1 MMRIILP
8 VLASIGIAI
17 VSPANALEQ
26 TAMTASDHAQSAS
39 ALTLKR
45 VMLSTGGVAYLEHEA
60 EVADDAELG
69 LDVPLDMVDDVLK
82 SIVVYDSKGGVG
94 RATLPGRNPLAQ
106 VFEDLP
112 FGADALGSPA
122 ALLNALQGA
131 EIKVGSSHPMVGKLL
146 KVVPETVALGDHGTT
161 TRNRVSV
168 LTGAG
173 LQQFMLEE
181 ADAVSFVD
189 AELQAKVE
197 KALTDTAAYRAKGRR
212 RITLSTLGSGRRTVR
227 IGYVAAAPLWK
238 ASYRL
243 TLPQDPGK
251 SNAQLQGWA
260 VLENMSGQDW
270 QGIELTLL
278 SGRPV
283 SFRQAIYEAY
293 YVSRPEVPVEVA
305 GRLLP
310 RPDTGTLGPV
320 AADKRE
326 TGRDAAERQKAAM
339 GAPRAMPLF
348 APAGAASA
356 ALAESAP
363 EPLRSQA
370 VNTAEADAG
379 ATQVAFKLPVPVSV
393 ISGQSAIV
401 SIIDREVPIQ
411 RLALFQPDLGDGHP
425 LAALRVR
432 NDTPAG
438 LPAGVLTLYEQ
449 TRDGVAYVGD
459 ARLSALPAGETRLVS
474 YAVDEKTK
482 VAREETS
489 ASTLTKATIAQGVLT
504 LTRTARQTTVYK
516 IAAPTAESR
525 SLIIEHG
532 KRNGWALVAPS
543 GGAEETASAYRIPVE
558 LKAGETRTLTV
569 ALETPQFESVRIAD
583 LDDRRIAAITATRE
597 IDASV
602 SKALAELASLR
613 RTAADKS
620 GAERAIKSELE
631 ALTADQA
638 RIRENLARIDPNSA
652 LKKRYME
659 KLTAQEE
666 RFETLQA
673 SATSAAD
680 ATRAAQAA
688 IDAFIAQLA
697 K

>member
-1 MMRIILP
+1 MRIILP
-8 VLASIGIAI
+8 VLACIGLAI
-17 VSPANALEQ
+17 VSPINAVEQ
-26 TAMTASDHAQSAS
+26 TAMPPSDRAPATS

-60 EVADDAELG
+60 EVSDNAELG

-131 EIKVGSSHPMVGKLL
+131 EIKVGSSHPIVGKLL

-168 LTGAG
+168 LSSAG

-189 AELQAKVE
+189 EELQAKVG
-197 KALTDTAAYRAKGRR
+197 KALNDTAAYRAKGRR

-238 ASYRL
+238 ASFRL
-243 TLPQDPGK
+243 TLPQDAGK
-251 SNAQLQGWA
+251 TNAQLQGWA

-293 YVSRPEVPVEVA
+293 YVSRPEVPVEVS

-310 RPDTGTLGPV
+310 RPDTGTFGPLP
-320 AADKRE
+320 
-326 TGRDAAERQKAAM
+326 TGKLEQGRNATERPKAAM
-339 GAPRAMPLF
+339 AARAIAMP
-348 APAGAASA
+348 APAAAGA
-356 ALAESAP
+356 ALAEPAP

-370 VNTAEADAG
+370 VNTAEAEAG

-411 RLALFQPDLGDGHP
+411 RLALFQPDVGDGHP

-432 NDTPAG
+432 NDTAAG

-489 ASTLTKATIAQGVLT
+489 ASALTKATIAQGVLT
-504 LTRTARQTTVYK
+504 LTRTARQTTIYK
-516 IAAPTAESR
+516 IAAPAAETR
-525 SLIIEHG
+525 SLIIEHR
-532 KRNGWALVAPS
+532 KQNGWALVAPT

-558 LKAGETRTLTV
+558 LKAGETRILTV
-569 ALETPQFESVRIAD
+569 ALETPQFETVRIAD

-597 IDASV
+597 LDASV
-602 SKALAELASLR
+602 SKALGELARLR
-613 RTAADKS
+613 RAAADKS
-620 GAERAIKSELE
+620 TAERAIKSEQE

-673 SATSAAD
+673 SATTAAD

-697 K
+697 Q

>member
-1 MMRIILP
+1 MRIILP
-8 VLASIGIAI
+8 VLASIGIAL
-17 VSPANALEQ
+17 VSPTNALEQ
-26 TAMTASDHAQSAS
+26 TAMTPSDHAQPAS

-60 EVADDAELG
+60 EVTDDAELG

-131 EIKVGSSHPMVGKLL
+131 EIKVGSSHPIVGKLL

-161 TRNRVSV
+161 PRNRVSV

-212 RITLSTLGSGRRTVR
+212 RITLSTLGSGRRSVR

-243 TLPQDPGK
+243 TLPQDAGK

-270 QGIELTLL
+270 QAVELTLL

-293 YVSRPEVPVEVA
+293 YVSRPEVPVEVS

-310 RPDTGTLGPV
+310 RPDTGSFGLVP
-320 AADKRE
+320 ADQLDL
-326 TGRDAAERQKAAM
+326 GRDATARPKAMAERA
-339 GAPRAMPLF
+339 RAMP
-348 APAGAASA
+348 APAVAGAAMA
-356 ALAESAP
+356 AAPGP

-370 VNTAEADAG
+370 VNTAEAEAG

-401 SIIDREVPIQ
+401 SIIDRAVPIQ
-411 RLALFQPDLGDGHP
+411 RLALFQPDVGDGHP
-425 LAALRVR
+425 LAALRVK

-438 LPAGVLTLYEQ
+438 LPAGVLTLYEE

-459 ARLSALPAGETRLVS
+459 ARLSALPAGENRLVS

-516 IAAPTAESR
+516 IAAPQAESR

-532 KRNGWALVAPS
+532 KRNGWALVAPT

-569 ALETPQFESVRIAD
+569 ALETPQFETVRIAD

-620 GAERAIKSELE
+620 AAERAIKSELE

-673 SATSAAD
+673 SATTAAD

>member
-1 MMRIILP
+1 MRIILP
-8 VLASIGIAI
+8 VLASIGLALVASSSASGQTITTP
-17 VSPANALEQ
+17 SDRSPPAN
-26 TAMTASDHAQSAS
+26 

-94 RATLPGRNPLAQ
+94 RATLPGRNPLAH

-146 KVVPETVALGDHGTT
+146 RVVPETVALGDHGTT

-173 LQQFMLEE
+173 LQQFMLED
-181 ADAVSFVD
+181 ADAVNFTD

-212 RITLSTLGSGRRTVR
+212 RIMLSTLGSGRRTLR
-227 IGYVAAAPLWK
+227 IGYVVAAPLWK
-238 ASYRL
+238 ANFRL

-251 SNAQLQGWA
+251 TNAQLQGWA

-293 YVSRPEVPVEVA
+293 YVSRPEVPVEVS

-310 RPDTGTLGPV
+310 RPDTGTFGP
-320 AADKRE
+320 APTGKPE
-326 TGRDAAERQKAAM
+326 LGRDLTERPKAAM
-339 GAPRAMPLF
+339 AGR
-348 APAGAASA
+348 APAMLAQAPASA
-356 ALAESAP
+356 AMAEP
-363 EPLRSQA
+363 EPLRSQPA
-370 VNTAEADAG
+370 NTAEAEAG

-401 SIIDREVPIQ
+401 PIIDREVPIQ
-411 RLALFQPDLGDGHP
+411 RLALFQPDVGDGHP

-432 NDTPAG
+432 NDTPVS

-489 ASTLTKATIAQGVLT
+489 ASALTKATIAQGVLT

-516 IAAPTAESR
+516 IVAPAAESR

-532 KRNGWALVAPS
+532 KRDGWALIAPT

-558 LKAGETRTLTV
+558 LKPGETRILTV
-569 ALETPQFESVRIAD
+569 ALETPQFETVRIAD

-602 SKALAELASLR
+602 SKVLAELARLR
-613 RTAADKS
+613 RAAADKS
-620 GAERAIKSELE
+620 AAERAVKSELE
-631 ALTADQA
+631 ALSADQA

-673 SATSAAD
+673 SATTAAD

-688 IDAFIAQLA
+688 TDAFIAQLA

>member
-1 MMRIILP
+1 MMRTILP

-26 TAMTASDHAQSAS
+26 TAMTPSDHAQPAS

-60 EVADDAELG
+60 EVTDDAELG

-106 VFEDLP
+106 VFEELP

-168 LTGAG
+168 LTAAG

-197 KALTDTAAYRAKGRR
+197 KALTDTAAHRAKGRR
-212 RITLSTLGSGRRTVR
+212 RITLSSLGSGRRTVR

-251 SNAQLQGWA
+251 TNAQLQGWA

-310 RPDTGTLGPV
+310 RPDTGSFGPTLKKARDTTESPK
-320 AADKRE
+320 AAN
-326 TGRDAAERQKAAM
+326 AERA
-339 GAPRAMPLF
+339 RAMP
-348 APAGAASA
+348 APAAASA
-356 ALAESAP
+356 PIAMAEPAP

-370 VNTAEADAG
+370 VNTAEAEAG

-393 ISGQSAIV
+393 SSGQSAIV

-411 RLALFQPDLGDGHP
+411 RLALFQPDVGDGHP
-425 LAALRVR
+425 LAALRVK

-489 ASTLTKATIAQGVLT
+489 ASTLTKAAIAQGVLT

-516 IAAPTAESR
+516 IAAPIAESR

-532 KRNGWALVAPS
+532 KRNGWALVAPT
-543 GGAEETASAYRIPVE
+543 GGAEETASAYRISVE

-569 ALETPQFESVRIAD
+569 ALETPQFETLRIAD
-583 LDDRRIAAITATRE
+583 LDDRRIAAVTATRE
-597 IDASV
+597 IDASL
-602 SKALAELASLR
+602 SKTLAELARLR

-620 GAERAIKSELE
+620 AAERPIKSELE

-673 SATSAAD
+673 SATTAAE

-697 K
+697 L

>member
-1 MMRIILP
+1 MMRLILA
-8 VLASIGIAI
+8 VLASIGLAL
-17 VSPANALEQ
+17 VAPSSTLGQTVTTPSDRSPP
-26 TAMTASDHAQSAS
+26 AS

-60 EVADDAELG
+60 EVADNAELG
-69 LDVPLDMVDDVLK
+69 LDVPLDMVHDVLK

-94 RATLPGRNPLAQ
+94 RATLPGRSPLAH

-146 KVVPETVALGDHGTT
+146 KVVRETVALGDHGTT

-189 AELQAKVE
+189 AELRSKVE

-212 RITLSTLGSGRRTVR
+212 RIMLSTLGSGRRTLR
-227 IGYVAAAPLWK
+227 IGYVVAAPLWK
-238 ASYRL
+238 ASFRL
-243 TLPQDPGK
+243 TLPQDGGK
-251 SNAQLQGWA
+251 TNAQLQGWA

-270 QGIELTLL
+270 QGIELSLL
-278 SGRPV
+278 SGHPV

-293 YVSRPEVPVEVA
+293 YVSRPELPVEVS

-310 RPDTGTLGPV
+310 RPDTGTFGPV
-320 AADKRE
+320 PTGKPE
-326 TGRDAAERQKAAM
+326 LGRDLTERPKAAM
-339 GAPRAMPLF
+339 AGR
-348 APAGAASA
+348 APAMLAQAPASA
-356 ALAESAP
+356 AMAEP
-363 EPLRSQA
+363 EPLRSQPA
-370 VNTAEADAG
+370 NTAEAEAG

-401 SIIDREVPIQ
+401 PIIDREVPIQ
-411 RLALFQPDLGDGHP
+411 RLALFQPDVGDGHP

-432 NDTPAG
+432 NDTPTS

-459 ARLSALPAGETRLVS
+459 ARLSALPAGEIRLVS

-482 VAREETS
+482 FAREETS
-489 ASTLTKATIAQGVLT
+489 ASALTKATIAQGVLT
-504 LTRTARQTTVYK
+504 LIRTARQTTIYK
-516 IAAPTAESR
+516 IAAPAAETR
-525 SLIIEHG
+525 SLIIEHR
-532 KRNGWALVAPS
+532 KQNGWTLVAPK

-558 LKAGETRTLTV
+558 LKAGETRILTV
-569 ALETPQFESVRIAD
+569 ALETPQFETVRIAD
-583 LDDRRIAAITATRE
+583 LDDRRIAAIAATRE

-602 SKALAELASLR
+602 SKALAELARLR

-620 GAERAIKSELE
+620 AAERGIKSEQE

-673 SATSAAD
+673 SATTAAD

-697 K
+697 Q

>member
-8 VLASIGIAI
+8 ALASIGLALVASGSTLGQTITTPSDR
-17 VSPANALEQ
+17 SPP
-26 TAMTASDHAQSAS
+26 AS

-60 EVADDAELG
+60 EVADDTELG

-94 RATLPGRNPLAQ
+94 RATLPGRNPLAH

-168 LTGAG
+168 LTGSG

-189 AELQAKVE
+189 AELQAKVQ

-212 RITLSTLGSGRRTVR
+212 RIMLSTLGSGRRTLR
-227 IGYVAAAPLWK
+227 IGYVVAAPLWK
-238 ASYRL
+238 ASFRL
-243 TLPQDPGK
+243 TLPQDAGK
-251 SNAQLQGWA
+251 TNAQLQGWA

-270 QGIELTLL
+270 QGIELSLL

-293 YVSRPEVPVEVA
+293 YVSRPEVPVEVS

-310 RPDTGTLGPV
+310 RPDTGTFGPV
-320 AADKRE
+320 PEGKPELGRE
-326 TGRDAAERQKAAM
+326 KAAS
-339 GAPRAMPLF
+339 AVRARAMP
-348 APAGAASA
+348 APAVAGAAM
-356 ALAESAP
+356 AEPAP
-363 EPLRSQA
+363 EPLRSQPA
-370 VNTAEADAG
+370 NTAEAEAG

-401 SIIDREVPIQ
+401 PIIDREVPIQ
-411 RLALFQPDLGDGHP
+411 RLALFQPDVGDGHP

-432 NDTPAG
+432 NDTPAS

-489 ASTLTKATIAQGVLT
+489 ASALTKATIAQGVLT

-516 IAAPTAESR
+516 IVAPAAESR

-532 KRNGWALVAPS
+532 KRDGWALIAPT

-558 LKAGETRTLTV
+558 LKAGETRILTV
-569 ALETPQFESVRIAD
+569 ALETPQFETVRIAD
-583 LDDRRIAAITATRE
+583 LDDRRIAAIAATRE

-602 SKALAELASLR
+602 SKALAELARLR

-620 GAERAIKSELE
+620 AAERAIKSEQE

-673 SATSAAD
+673 SATTAAD

-697 K
+697 Q